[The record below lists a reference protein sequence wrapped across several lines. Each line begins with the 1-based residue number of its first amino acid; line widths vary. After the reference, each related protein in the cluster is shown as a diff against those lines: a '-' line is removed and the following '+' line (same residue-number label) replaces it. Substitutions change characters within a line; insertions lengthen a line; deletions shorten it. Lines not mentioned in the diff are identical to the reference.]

1 MVINNNLVDL
11 ISITSSSEWPKKSS
25 ELGETSLDPASVKE
39 NDEDGQHEGDEHE
52 GDEHDDDDHVGE
64 LVDQDNV
71 TEEEIK
77 EDNIENID
85 SSQQVD
91 EECGRSECT

>member
-1 MVINNNLVDL
+1 MAKNNILVDL

-39 NDEDGQHEGDEHE
+39 NDEDGQHEGDEYE
-52 GDEHDDDDHVGE
+52 DDDQEGE

-71 TEEEIK
+71 TEDEVK
-77 EDNIENID
+77 EDNIESID

>member
-1 MVINNNLVDL
+1 MVVYNTLVDL

-25 ELGETSLDPASVKE
+25 ELGETSLDPASAKE

-77 EDNIENID
+77 EDNIESID

-91 EECGRSECT
+91 EECGRSE